1 MTEQTWQVT
10 VDKDLVDL
18 IPEYLK
24 NRREEVEVLR
34 KALAA
39 GDFEELRQRGHRMK
53 GVGAPYGFD
62 RVTLLGKQIEDS
74 AKDGNRVEIENRVA
88 EYAEYLA
95 RINIV
100 YQ

>member
-1 MTEQTWQVT
+1 M
-10 VDKDLVDL
+10 DKDLEGL

-24 NRREEVEVLR
+24 NRREEIEVLR

-53 GVGAPYGFD
+53 GVGASYGFD

-74 AKDGNRVEIENRVA
+74 AKAGNRAEIENRVA

-95 RINIV
+95 GINIV

>member
-1 MTEQTWQVT
+1 MTKETWQVT
-10 VDKDLVDL
+10 VDKDLEGL

-34 KALAA
+34 RALAA

-53 GVGAPYGFD
+53 GVGSPYGFD
-62 RVTLLGKQIEDS
+62 RVTLLGKQIEDG
-74 AKDGNRVEIENRVA
+74 AKEGNRAEIENCVA
-88 EYAEYLA
+88 EYAGYLA

>member
-1 MTEQTWQVT
+1 MTEKTLKVT
-10 VDKDLVDL
+10 VDRDLEAL

-24 NRREEVEVLR
+24 NRREELEVLR

-39 GDFEELRQRGHRMK
+39 CDFKELRQRGHRMK

-62 RVTLLGKQIEDS
+62 RVTLLGKQIEDG
-74 AKDGNRVEIENRVA
+74 AKEGNRAQIENRVA